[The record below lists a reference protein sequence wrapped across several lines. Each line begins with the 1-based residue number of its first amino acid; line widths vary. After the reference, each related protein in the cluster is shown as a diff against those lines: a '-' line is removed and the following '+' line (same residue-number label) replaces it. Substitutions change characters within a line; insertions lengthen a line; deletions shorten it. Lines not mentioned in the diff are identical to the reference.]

1 MKVRVDGGRATL
13 QFAKSTLDTRKRQA
27 SNKENL
33 GRLGL
38 HLGHLSGGGRRE
50 HH

>member
-1 MKVRVDGGRATL
+1 MKVRLGGGRATL
-13 QFAKSTLDTRKRQA
+13 QFAKSTLGARKRQT

-33 GRLGL
+33 GRRGL
-38 HLGHLSGGGRRE
+38 HRGHLSGGGRRE